1 MANINK
7 DYLITV
13 DVKNATVSAPN
24 MTFYI
29 TDKKTSNIFCQL
41 VINES
46 NSELI
51 KKYAPIE
58 NASDFSILL
67 RVVKPN
73 NEPKEIEF
81 TLLNQLDAFFMVDLT
96 QDLKDYEGTYK
107 CELFVDCMIDGEL
120 ERITTSSFNYTV
132 RPSIMNDLDE
142 VIEGD
147 PQYPLVDEILDRLK
161 VVDPSKF
168 ATNESV
174 DEKIA
179 TIELTPGPKGD
190 KGDPFT
196 YNDFTAE
203 QLAALVG
210 PQGPAGEKGDKGD
223 IGEQGPQGPKGDK
236 GDTGEA
242 GPKGDT
248 GERGPQGEIGPQGPQ
263 GEQGPAGADG
273 VKGDK
278 GDKGDPGEIGPAG
291 ADGLT
296 TAITVNGN
304 TYTHVDGVITLP
316 DYPDSSGGS
325 DVDLSLYATK
335 ADPVF
340 TGTISMGRSGT
351 VGSKSIAL
359 GEENVASGNWSVA
372 IGAFCNAL
380 GTCSISLGGD
390 NRSSGNYSFTEGQ
403 NNFASGRSAHAEGR
417 SVSANTNYSHAEGYH
432 TTASSL
438 YQHVQG
444 KWNIED
450 TENKYAHIV
459 GNGTDDTA
467 RSNAHTLDWNGNA
480 WFAGKVTAGADPTE
494 DMDLTTKQ
502 YVDEA
507 VANAGVGSG
516 INLQNTEVGEFYTNY
531 DGGISTSGYAYSIK
545 SKDYENRSFDFNFNK
560 YNSKITCRVN
570 DIDTGIIYDSSWTG
584 VPIYNSTSGAET
596 WDPKNGYCPNGY
608 FYWSGSDLY
617 FKDPDGNDHH
627 VSFDY

>member
-7 DYLITV
+7 DYIITV
-13 DVKNATVSAPN
+13 DVKKASVKYSSA

-46 NSELI
+46 NNELI

-81 TLLNQLDAFFMVDLT
+81 KLLNQLDAFFMVDLT
-96 QDLKDYEGTYK
+96 QDFKDYEGTYK

-161 VVDPSKF
+161 IVDPSKF

-210 PQGPAGEKGDKGD
+210 PQGPSGEKGEQGPQGIQGEQGPAGADGAKGEKGDKGD
-223 IGEQGPQGPKGDK
+223 PGIQGEVGPQGPKGDK

-248 GERGPQGEIGPQGPQ
+248 GERGPQGEIGPQGPE
-263 GEQGPAGADG
+263 GPQGPAGEKGTDG
-273 VKGDK
+273 HTPVKG
-278 GDKGDPGEIGPAG
+278 
-291 ADGLT
+291 T
-296 TAITVNGN
+296 
-304 TYTHVDGVITLP
+304 
-316 DYPDSSGGS
+316 DY
-325 DVDLSLYATK
+325 
-335 ADPVF
+335 
-340 TGTISMGRSGT
+340 
-351 VGSKSIAL
+351 
-359 GEENVASGNWSVA
+359 
-372 IGAFCNAL
+372 
-380 GTCSISLGGD
+380 
-390 NRSSGNYSFTEGQ
+390 FTESDIAQ
-403 NNFASGRSAHAEGR
+403 VREGL
-417 SVSANTNYSHAEGYH
+417 A
-432 TTASSL
+432 TT
-438 YQHVQG
+438 
-444 KWNIED
+444 E
-450 TENKYAHIV
+450 
-459 GNGTDDTA
+459 
-467 RSNAHTLDWNGNA
+467 
-480 WFAGKVTAGADPTE
+480 
-494 DMDLTTKQ
+494 
-502 YVDEA
+502 YVDNA
-507 VANAGVGSG
+507 VANVGGGSG

-531 DGGISTSGYAYSIK
+531 MNNGYAYSIK
-545 SKDYENRSFDFNFNK
+545 SKDYENRSFNFDFNK
-560 YNSKITCRVN
+560 YNSKITYRHSSSN
-570 DIDTGIIYDSSWTG
+570 TKGIVYDSDWVG
-584 VPIYNSTSGAET
+584 IPIYNGYFGAQET
-596 WDPKNGYCPNGY
+596 WNPKNGSCPSGY

-627 VSFDY
+627 VYFDY